1 MHSMKDSKTKYS
13 SHFPSNFS
21 SEIITFMELW
31 NSNDGEIEADFTDI
45 P

>member
-21 SEIITFMELW
+21 SEIITFYGIMEQQ
-31 NSNDGEIEADFTDI
+31 
-45 P
+45 